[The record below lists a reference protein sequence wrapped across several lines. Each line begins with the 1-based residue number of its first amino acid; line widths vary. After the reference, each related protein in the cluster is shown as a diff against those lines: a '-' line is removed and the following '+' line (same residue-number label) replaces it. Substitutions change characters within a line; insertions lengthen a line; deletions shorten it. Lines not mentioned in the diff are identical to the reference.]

1 MPTMSSLRSKPS
13 FTPDTILAI
22 SARVRPCSARIL
34 RSSSGRP
41 MTSTPSFSF
50 TDSGDGMGWL
60 SLPLGPSAR
69 TMPSPTWTFTP
80 WGIGM
85 GFLPMRDMSCPL
97 PHVGEDFAADLL
109 LACLAIGH
117 HALGRRDERAAH
129 AGEDRRDPVVGD
141 VDPPPRRGHPHE
153 PGDHLLVAE
162 AVLEVD
168 AEHVLLL
175 VLEHA
180 EVLDEALL
188 LQLRDADL
196 ELAGGDVAL
205 LVLGPAGVPDA
216 REEVGDGIAAHVYQL
231 AFVMPGTSP
240 LRASSRKHRRH
251 IWNLRMKARGR
262 PHSLQRW

>member
-13 FTPDTILAI
+13 FTPDTMLAI
-22 SARVRPCSARIL
+22 RARVRPWSARIL

-41 MTSTPSFSF
+41 MTSTPPSSVAE
-50 TDSGDGMGWL
+50 SGDGMGWL
-60 SLPLGPSAR
+60 SLPFGPSAR
-69 TMPSPTWTFTP
+69 TTPSPTWTFTP

-85 GFLPMRDMSCPL
+85 GFLPIRDMSGSL

-153 PGDHLLVAE
+153 PGDHLLVAD

-188 LQLRDADL
+188 LQQLRDADL

-205 LVLGPAGVPDA
+205 LVLGPAGVADA
-216 REEVGDGIAAHVYQL
+216 REERSEEH
-231 AFVMPGTSP
+231 TSELQSP
-240 LRASSRKHRRH
+240 C
-251 IWNLRMKARGR
+251 NLVCRLLLEKKKQG
-262 PHSLQRW
+262 

>member
-13 FTPDTILAI
+13 FTPDTMLAI
-22 SARVRPCSARIL
+22 RARVRPWSARIL

-41 MTSTPSFSF
+41 MTSTP
-50 TDSGDGMGWL
+50 
-60 SLPLGPSAR
+60 PS
-69 TMPSPTWTFTP
+69 S
-80 WGIGM
+80 
-85 GFLPMRDMSCPL
+85 
-97 PHVGEDFAADLL
+97 
-109 LACLAIGH
+109 
-117 HALGRRDERAAH
+117 
-129 AGEDRRDPVVGD
+129 
-141 VDPPPRRGHPHE
+141 
-153 PGDHLLVAE
+153 VAE

-188 LQLRDADL
+188 LQQLRDADL

>member
-13 FTPDTILAI
+13 FTPDTMLAI
-22 SARVRPCSARIL
+22 RARVRPWSARIL

-41 MTSTPSFSF
+41 MTSTP
-50 TDSGDGMGWL
+50 
-60 SLPLGPSAR
+60 PS
-69 TMPSPTWTFTP
+69 S
-80 WGIGM
+80 
-85 GFLPMRDMSCPL
+85 
-97 PHVGEDFAADLL
+97 VADLL
-109 LACLAIGH
+109 LAGLAIGH

-153 PGDHLLVAE
+153 AGDHLLVAD
-162 AVLEVD
+162 AVLEVH

-188 LQLRDADL
+188 LQQLRDADL

-216 REEVGDGIAAHVYQL
+216 REEIGDRIAVHVYQL